1 MVSRKA
7 VEDAVKDSEMDLYD
21 DDELVTPELGIV
33 AGVIFHDI

>member
-7 VEDAVKDSEMDLYD
+7 VQDAVKDSDMDLY